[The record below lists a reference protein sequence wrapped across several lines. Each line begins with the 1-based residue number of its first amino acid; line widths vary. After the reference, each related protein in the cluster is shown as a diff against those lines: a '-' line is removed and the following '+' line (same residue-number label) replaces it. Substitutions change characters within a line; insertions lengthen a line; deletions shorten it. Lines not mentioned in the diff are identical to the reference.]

1 MTRIATLSMVA
12 ISLIFGMA
20 SAPVNFRAA
29 AKDELRVCADPNN
42 LPFSNKS
49 REGFENRI
57 AELVARDLN
66 RPLTYVF
73 AIQRDNFVKKTL
85 NAGLCDLVI
94 GLPVGFD
101 QADLTRPYYQSEYAF
116 VYRADRKLGLHSMRL
131 VERDVETTA
140 RFLTSI
146 LGFSAAGVED
156 GWHRFLLPGTR
167 SGRIVDI
174 RAEPSMARGKWG
186 TGSVHHLAWRVPDDA
201 TELAVRERVEAAHRR
216 PTPVIDRFWF
226 KSVYFLE
233 PGGVLFE
240 LATDG
245 PGFAIDEPVA
255 TLGEQLVLPPW
266 LEPRRR
272 EIEAALPPLRTSRV
286 PAGA

>member
-116 VYRADRKLGLHSMRL
+116 VYRADRKLGLHSMRDKRL
-131 VERDVETTA
+131 SELKIGVHLIGDADTPPVAALTRQGIVRNVVGFMMYGDTSRPNPPARLIEAVENGSVDVAAVWGPLGGYFAKHSPVPLEVSPITDV
-140 RFLTSI
+140 S
-146 LGFSAAGVED
+146 GFSPLKFRYQMAMGVRHGD
-156 GWHRFLLPGTR
+156 DLL
-167 SGRIVDI
+167 
-174 RAEPSMARGKWG
+174 
-186 TGSVHHLAWRVPDDA
+186 
-201 TELAVRERVEAAHRR
+201 
-216 PTPVIDRFWF
+216 
-226 KSVYFLE
+226 KS
-233 PGGVLFE
+233 
-240 LATDG
+240 
-245 PGFAIDEPVA
+245 
-255 TLGEQLVLPPW
+255 QLNQ
-266 LEPRRR
+266 
-272 EIEAALPPLRTSRV
+272 IITSRNAEIRNILISYGV
-286 PAGA
+286 PVTASAKYERPNNP